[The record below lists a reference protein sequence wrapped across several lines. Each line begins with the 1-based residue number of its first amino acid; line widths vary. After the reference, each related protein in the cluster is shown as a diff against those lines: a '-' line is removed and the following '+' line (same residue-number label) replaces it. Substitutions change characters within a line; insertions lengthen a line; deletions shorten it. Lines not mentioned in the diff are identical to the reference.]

1 MLGCVASSRSDIVFR
16 TAVSALAESV
26 TRRDADTL
34 DRREIE
40 RLAAP
45 LLAFLP
51 AEASRTA
58 A

>member
-1 MLGCVASSRSDIVFR
+1 VA
-16 TAVSALAESV
+16 ALAESI
-26 TRRDADTL
+26 TRRDVDTL
-34 DRREIE
+34 NRTEIA

-51 AEASRTA
+51 AEQSRSA

>member
-1 MLGCVASSRSDIVFR
+1 VLRA
-16 TAVSALAESV
+16 AVGALAESI
-26 TRRDADTL
+26 TRRDAGSL

-51 AEASRTA
+51 AESNRSA